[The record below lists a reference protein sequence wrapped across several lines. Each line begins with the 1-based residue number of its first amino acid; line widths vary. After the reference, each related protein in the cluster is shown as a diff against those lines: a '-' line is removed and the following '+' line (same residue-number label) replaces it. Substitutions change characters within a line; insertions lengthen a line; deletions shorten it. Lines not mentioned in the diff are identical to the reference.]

1 MTTGAVLLAGA
12 VARLREAGIDD
23 PARDAR
29 VLLGF
34 ALGVERSRLTLVMH
48 DDVTPDQADAF
59 ERAIE
64 ARLKRQPVAQ
74 IVGQRAFYGRDFIVT
89 PDVLDPR
96 PDTEL
101 LVDLALSA
109 PFETVFDLGTGSG
122 CILLSL
128 LAERSAAIGQG
139 VDLSEK
145 ALDVARRNARKLG
158 VQDRVTFYEG
168 SWFAPLEATTRFDL
182 IVSNPPYITQD
193 EMAELSPEVRTWEP
207 HMALTPGGDGLDAYR
222 VITQAAPDHLAM
234 DGRLL
239 LEIGHLQGD
248 AVSALCR
255 SAGFS
260 DVTVHQDLAGKDR
273 VVAAS
278 GFQWA

>member
-1 MTTGAVLLAGA
+1 MLAGA
-12 VARLREAGIDD
+12 VARLREAGIND

-29 VLLGF
+29 ILLAY
-34 ALGVERSRLTLVMH
+34 ALGVERSRLTLVLY
-48 DDVTPDQADAF
+48 DDVTSDQAAAF

-64 ARLKRQPVAQ
+64 ARVARQPVAQ
-74 IVGQRAFYGRDFIVT
+74 IVGRRAFYGRDFIVT

-109 PFETVFDLGTGSG
+109 PFETVSDLGTGSG

-128 LAERSAAIGQG
+128 LAERPNATGQG
-139 VDLSEK
+139 VDLSEL
-145 ALDVARRNARKLG
+145 ALAVAGRNADLLG
-158 VQDRVTFYEG
+158 VSDRVVFHSG
-168 SWFAPLEATTRFDL
+168 SWFEPVVDARFDL

-193 EMAELSPEVRTWEP
+193 EMTQLSPEVRDWEP

-222 VITQAAPDHLAM
+222 IIIQAAPNHLAEE
-234 DGRLL
+234 GRLL
-239 LEIGHLQGD
+239 LEIGHLQGH
-248 AVSALCR
+248 AVSELCR
-255 SAGFS
+255 AAGFTT
-260 DVTVHQDLAGKDR
+260 VVVHQDLGGKDR

-278 GFQWA
+278 GYKGA

>member
-101 LVDLALSA
+101 LVDLALSE
-109 PFETVFDLGTGSG
+109 PFETVLDLGIGSG
-122 CILLSL
+122 CILLPV
-128 LAERSAAIGQG
+128 LAESP
-139 VDLSEK
+139 
-145 ALDVARRNARKLG
+145 NA
-158 VQDRVTFYEG
+158 
-168 SWFAPLEATTRFDL
+168 
-182 IVSNPPYITQD
+182 
-193 EMAELSPEVRTWEP
+193 
-207 HMALTPGGDGLDAYR
+207 
-222 VITQAAPDHLAM
+222 
-234 DGRLL
+234 
-239 LEIGHLQGD
+239 
-248 AVSALCR
+248 
-255 SAGFS
+255 
-260 DVTVHQDLAGKDR
+260 
-273 VVAAS
+273 
-278 GFQWA
+278 

>member
-12 VARLREAGIDD
+12 IARLREAGIDD

-29 VLLGF
+29 ILLAH
-34 ALGVERSRLTLVMH
+34 ALGVERSRLTLVIH
-48 DDVTPDQADAF
+48 DDVTSDQAGAF

-74 IVGQRAFYGRDFIVT
+74 IVGQRAFYGRDFMVT

-109 PFETVFDLGTGSG
+109 PFNKVLDLGTGSG

-128 LAERSAAIGQG
+128 LAERPATTGQG
-139 VDLSEK
+139 VDLSEA
-145 ALDVARRNARKLG
+145 ALDVARQNANQLG
-158 VQDRVTFYEG
+158 VQDRVTFFEG
-168 SWFAPLEATTRFDL
+168 NWFAPLEAASRFDL

-193 EMAELSPEVRTWEP
+193 EMQELSPEVRTWEP

-222 VITQAAPDHLAM
+222 VITQAAPNHLAV
-234 DGRLL
+234 DGRML
-239 LEIGHLQGD
+239 LEIGHLQGP

-278 GFQWA
+278 GFQRA

>member
-1 MTTGAVLLAGA
+1 MTTGAILLVGA
-12 VARLREAGIDD
+12 VARLRDAGIDD

-29 VLLGF
+29 ILLAH
-34 ALGVERSRLTLVMH
+34 ALGVDRSRLTLMMH
-48 DDVTPDQADAF
+48 DDVALGQADAF

-64 ARLKRQPVAQ
+64 ARVARQPVAQ

-89 PDVLDPR
+89 SDVLDPR

-109 PFETVFDLGTGSG
+109 PFKTVLDLGTGSG

-128 LAERSAAIGQG
+128 LAELPDVRGQG
-139 VDLSEK
+139 VDLSAK
-145 ALDVARRNARKLG
+145 ALAVARRNAAHLG
-158 VQDRVTFYEG
+158 VQARVSFHEG
-168 SWFAPLEATTRFDL
+168 SWFAPVGAARFDL

-193 EMAELSPEVRTWEP
+193 EMSALSPEVREWEP

-222 VITQAAPDHLAM
+222 IIAQAAPAHLAPG
-234 DGRLL
+234 GRLL
-239 LEIGHLQGD
+239 LEIGHLQASD
-248 AVSALCR
+248 VMDLCR
-255 SAGFS
+255 AAGFS
-260 DVTVHQDLAGKDR
+260 TVAVHQDLAGKDR

-278 GFQWA
+278 GVSGE